1 MAKEKT
7 ILFVMPRLPFPAT
20 SGRKTSL
27 YHYCR
32 ILSEELGYRLVVAAF
47 LEAGDD
53 PSQKPAFI
61 DRLVILPKESAKKKI
76 LGIAKNSIIL
86 QKKPLQ
92 VELYWRNCHRRYDSQ
107 YRVYPRFESVSDC
120 RFG

>member
-1 MAKEKT
+1 M
-7 ILFVMPRLPFPAT
+7 
-20 SGRKTSL
+20 
-27 YHYCR
+27 
-32 ILSEELGYRLVVAAF
+32 SEELGYRLVVAAF

-92 VELYWRNCHRRYDSQ
+92 VELYWSKTAKEKVNQLMNEENPEIVIGDMIRSTEYIRDLKAYRMIGFLFGINDS
-107 YRVYPRFESVSDC
+107 
-120 RFG
+120 